1 MRNGCTANCFHY
13 ISNQTRETK
22 HKCYLY
28 IKLYTKAEACTL
40 SFKQKKMMPI
50 SFQILNM
57 LQYIT
62 LKMNVS
68 NCQIISVVL
77 IYHCAFWLN
86 EADDKH
92 TDIILQKDNSTF
104 PQVDT

>member
-1 MRNGCTANCFHY
+1 MDVQQIVF
-13 ISNQTRETK
+13 IIFQTKQEKLK

-104 PQVDT
+104 LQVDT